1 MKLCG
6 CRFLY
11 FFSLCDVRNEAVFLL
26 LEHSSPRG
34 VKQEKH
40 VKKRE
45 ILGFKPLLQEIRL
58 KNLTGRRFSEVLTS
72 KLWNKKNT
80 YFWSLPK
87 WSEFELYSPPYGFI
101 KNLPHTLPAHK
112 HTHTH
117 THTHT
122 RTHALNLDF
131 SSNYGEHSPLF
142 MLEFTFYNIM
152 LYLLFYVL
160 LVYQLHFRFKF

>member
-34 VKQEKH
+34 VNQEKH

-101 KNLPHTLPAHK
+101 KNLRQIRPRDSHMKFTGKNKVGNTTWAKFRTLIGPK
-112 HTHTH
+112 
-117 THTHT
+117 
-122 RTHALNLDF
+122 RQNSFQQTHAKNFFVSIRWAGKQALGL
-131 SSNYGEHSPLF
+131 
-142 MLEFTFYNIM
+142 
-152 LYLLFYVL
+152 
-160 LVYQLHFRFKF
+160 QLSFL